1 MPNNS
6 RDDMDSCTVKVI
18 GLLGGIAAF
27 VIKAGISIAMDC
39 ATNSDNQKIIS
50 KIAALEAKKRRLGG
64 EFLGPLRHKSEIDEI
79 DDEIDDLTEHIKTK

>member
-6 RDDMDSCTVKVI
+6 RDDMDSCTVKVM

-50 KIAALEAKKRRLGG
+50 KIAAL
-64 EFLGPLRHKSEIDEI
+64 RHKSEIDDI

>member
-6 RDDMDSCTVKVI
+6 RDDMESCTVKVM
-18 GLLGGIAAF
+18 GLLVGIAAF
-27 VIKAGISIAMDC
+27 VIKAGISIAMDS

-79 DDEIDDLTEHIKTK
+79 DDEIDDLTEHIKAK